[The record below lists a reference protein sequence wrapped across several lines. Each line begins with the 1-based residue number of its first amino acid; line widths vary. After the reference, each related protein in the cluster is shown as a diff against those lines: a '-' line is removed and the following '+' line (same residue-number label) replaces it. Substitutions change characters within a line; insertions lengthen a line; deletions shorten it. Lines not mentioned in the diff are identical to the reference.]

1 MTINQRRQFI
11 KTAALGT
18 AAATTALAPTLSQ
31 AADKNKT
38 RLRMQTLWGKENKHI
53 FDALANNVKIASDKS
68 LRLKIHQGSEIVPDA
83 EMLNAVSKGTLDMCE
98 GYGGYWPGQIDIG
111 LIEGGIAGAWTSY
124 DEALYLFDNGLG
136 DLIQEAYNEQNVH
149 YLGTVMGGP
158 YDLLTKTPV
167 KSLEDLKSMKIRAT
181 PSVAKILQQY
191 DIPTVF
197 MPASELYVGLS
208 TGAIDGVIYGGPIE
222 YVSMKLY
229 EVAKYYTNLNLISP
243 GFTETILINLDK
255 WKSLTPANQKI
266 LDLAVAEHQI
276 SMHAWLMEGTFKAE
290 YSKHFKFGSLP
301 AEDSKKLRQ
310 AATVLWDEEAAKSER
325 NKKAIQLFKDMAAR
339 R

>member
-1 MTINQRRQFI
+1 MTINNRRKFL
-11 KTAALGT
+11 KAATLG
-18 AAATTALAPTLSQ
+18 AAATTVLTPTLSQ
-31 AADKNKT
+31 AADKKKT
-38 RLRMQTLWGKENKHI
+38 RLRMQTLWGKENRHI
-53 FDALANNVKIASDKS
+53 FDTFADNIKVASEKS

-98 GYGGYWPGQIDIG
+98 GYGGYWPGQIDVG

-124 DEALYLFDNGLG
+124 DEATYLFNNGLG
-136 DLIQEAYNEQNVH
+136 DLIQAAYHEQNVH
-149 YLGTVMGGP
+149 YLGSVMGGP

-167 KSLEDLKSMKIRAT
+167 KSIEDLKGMKIRAT
-181 PSVAKILQQY
+181 PSVAKILQQFE
-191 DIPTVF
+191 IPTVF

-243 GFTETILINLDK
+243 GFTECILINLDK
-255 WKSLTPANQKI
+255 WKGLTPANQKI
-266 LDLAVAEHQI
+266 LELAVADHTT
-276 SMHAWLMEGTFKAE
+276 SLHAWLMEGTFKNE
-290 YSKHFKFGSLP
+290 YRKHFEFGNLP
-301 AEDSKKLRQ
+301 ANDSKQLRQ

-325 NKKAIQLFKDMAAR
+325 NKQAIQLFKDMAAR